1 MSFKLIKMSQI
12 RTSLTLYIDKQLVG
26 ETADKLFQLYKT
38 ASEKHNN
45 NCKLS
50 KYPDAGF
57 DILIPENGIEKS
69 GYNSE
74 NCLTQVK
81 IKTGIRCIME
91 DAPYNSEQQIYIV
104 NCKIATPK
112 SFYMFPRSSISKTRY
127 RLANN
132 VGIIDSGYRGELI
145 GVFDILPNQQKPDD
159 NLDDIKPYSRF
170 LQICSGDLK
179 PFYVHV
185 KMCENNAEVEKLI
198 NSTTRGEGGFGSTG
212 V

>member
-1 MSFKLIKMSQI
+1 MSQI
-12 RTSLTLYIDKQLVG
+12 RTSLTLWIDRQLVG
-26 ETADKLFQLYKT
+26 ESADELFKLYKS
-38 ASEKHNN
+38 AAEKHNN
-45 NCKLS
+45 NCQLN
-50 KYPDAGF
+50 KYQDAGF
-57 DILIPENGIEKS
+57 DILVPENGVEKAS
-69 GYNSE
+69 YSSDNF
-74 NCLTQVK
+74 LTQVK

-91 DAPYNSEQQIYIV
+91 DATYEPDQQNAIV
-104 NCKIATPK
+104 CDEYFINHRMVTPK

-127 RLANN
+127 RLANS

-145 GVFDILPNQQKPDD
+145 GVFDILPNQQKQDD

-185 KMCENNAEVEKLI
+185 KICENDAEVKKLI

-212 V
+212 A